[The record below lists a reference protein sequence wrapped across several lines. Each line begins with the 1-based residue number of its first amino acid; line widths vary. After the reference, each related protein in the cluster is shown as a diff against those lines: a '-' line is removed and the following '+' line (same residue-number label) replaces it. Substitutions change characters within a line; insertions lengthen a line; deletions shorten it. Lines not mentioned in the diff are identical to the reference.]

1 MPHNEY
7 DFIIIGAGA
16 AGLSAAQYASRAG
29 LKTLVIDQSLP
40 GGQVLNI
47 MHLENYPGLFPS
59 VDGTSFIGSMEEQA
73 KAFGAEIIQ
82 TSVSSIDKIG
92 NDFLVNTSSG
102 LYRSLTLLL
111 ATGAGHRK
119 LNVPGEKEFEG
130 RGVSYCATCDGP
142 FFRNKN
148 VVVVGGGDSAC
159 DEAMYLSTLCSH
171 VTVVHRKSSFR
182 AQKAVADR
190 VLSNPKISVEFN
202 SVVKEIRGD
211 KKVSSIIVTQ
221 NQGDC
226 TSTEK
231 EISCDGV
238 FIFVGMIPRTDLFE
252 ILRKDESGYIVTD
265 EKMATLVPGLFAA
278 GDVRSKPFRQII
290 TAASDGAIAAYQAG
304 LFVREKKN
312 EVYR

>member
-59 VDGTSFIGSMEEQA
+59 VDGAAFIGSMEEQA

-148 VVVVGGGDSAC
+148 VIVVGGGDSAC

-211 KKVSSIIVTQ
+211 KKVSSIIITQ

-238 FIFVGMIPRTDLFE
+238 FIFIGMIPRTELFE

>member
-59 VDGTSFIGSMEEQA
+59 VDGASFIGSMEEQA

-92 NDFLVNTSSG
+92 NDFLVNTPSG

-148 VVVVGGGDSAC
+148 VIVVGGGDSAC
-159 DEAMYLSTLCSH
+159 DEAMYLSTICSH

-211 KKVSSIIVTQ
+211 KKVSSIIITQ

-238 FIFVGMIPRTDLFE
+238 FICVGMIPRTELFE

>member
-59 VDGTSFIGSMEEQA
+59 VDGASFIGSMEEQA

-148 VVVVGGGDSAC
+148 VIVVGGGDSAC
-159 DEAMYLSTLCSH
+159 DEAMYLSTICSH

-211 KKVSSIIVTQ
+211 KKVSSIIITQ

-238 FIFVGMIPRTDLFE
+238 FIFVGMIPRTELFE

>member
-59 VDGTSFIGSMEEQA
+59 VDGASFIGSMEEQA

-148 VVVVGGGDSAC
+148 VIVVGGGDSAC

-182 AQKAVADR
+182 AQKAVAER

-211 KKVSSIIVTQ
+211 KKVSSIIITQ

-231 EISCDGV
+231 EISCDGI
-238 FIFVGMIPRTDLFE
+238 FIFVGMIPRTELFE

>member
-59 VDGTSFIGSMEEQA
+59 VDGASFIGSMEEQA

-159 DEAMYLSTLCSH
+159 DEAMYLSTICSH

-182 AQKAVADR
+182 AQKAVAER
-190 VLSNPKISVEFN
+190 VLTNPKISVEFN

-211 KKVSSIIVTQ
+211 KKVSSIIITQ
-221 NQGDC
+221 NQSDC

-238 FIFVGMIPRTDLFE
+238 FIFVGMIPRTELFE

>member
-59 VDGTSFIGSMEEQA
+59 VDGASFIGSMEEQA

-159 DEAMYLSTLCSH
+159 DEAMYLSTICSH

-182 AQKAVADR
+182 AQKAVAER

-211 KKVSSIIVTQ
+211 KKVSSIIITQ

-226 TSTEK
+226 NSTEK

-238 FIFVGMIPRTDLFE
+238 FIFVGMIPRTELFE
-252 ILRKDESGYIVTD
+252 ILRKDESGYIITD

>member
-47 MHLENYPGLFPS
+47 MRLENYPGLFPS
-59 VDGTSFIGSMEEQA
+59 VDGASFIGSMEEQA
-73 KAFGAEIIQ
+73 KTFGAEIIQ

-221 NQGDC
+221 KQGDC

-238 FIFVGMIPRTDLFE
+238 FIFIGMIPRTELFE